1 MPSPLKRLKK
11 SRPVTRLRHYL
22 AYLAARA
29 YFRLAR
35 RLSRERVIR
44 WGRALGRFAYRRI
57 SYGKKLTIDNLT
69 RVFGDRMSPGEIEE
83 IARKVYEN
91 LGITAL
97 EFPRLLHIGDEE
109 FFQNVDYLPGDIEYL
124 RDRLA
129 SGRGAIFASAHLGN
143 WEMLADFG
151 ARLGL
156 KMSVL
161 YKPSTNPYFNRLW
174 SELRGRNR
182 LIDIQGSLS
191 PVTRRLRAGEVI
203 CLLFDENAR
212 SRGIEIPF
220 FGRPAST
227 YKGPAFFALR
237 TGSPIFCIYLIRR
250 EGGRYQLIIER
261 TIEPRRSEDL
271 EADIRRI
278 MAEMN
283 SSLEEMI
290 RRYPDQWNWVYK
302 RWS

>member
-22 AYLAARA
+22 AYLAARG

-44 WGRALGRFAYRRI
+44 WGRALGRFAYRRVG
-57 SYGKKLTIDNLT
+57 YGKKLTVANLT
-69 RVFGDRMSPGEIEE
+69 RVFGEEMTPGEIEE
-83 IARKVYEN
+83 TARRVYEN

-97 EFPRLLHIGDEE
+97 EFPRLPHLGDEE
-109 FFQNVDYLPGDIEYL
+109 FLRNIDYRPGDIEYL
-124 RDRLA
+124 RERLA
-129 SGRGAIFASAHLGN
+129 AGKGAIFASGHLGN
-143 WEMLADFG
+143 WEMLADLG
-151 ARLGL
+151 ARLGMR
-156 KMSVL
+156 MSVL

-174 SELRGRNR
+174 SELRCRNR
-182 LIDIQGSLS
+182 LIDIRGSLA
-191 PVTRRLRAGEVI
+191 PVTRRLRSGEVI

-212 SRGIEIPF
+212 SRGVEIPF

-237 TGSPIFCIYLIRR
+237 AGSPIICVYLVRQ
-250 EGGRYQLIIER
+250 EGGRYRLVIER
-261 TIEPRRSEDL
+261 TIEPERTGDL
-271 EADIRRI
+271 EADIRRV
-278 MAEMN
+278 MTEMN
-283 SSLEEMI
+283 TSLEEMI
-290 RRYPDQWNWVYK
+290 RRHPDQWNWVYK

>member
-1 MPSPLKRLKK
+1 MGTLKRIKK
-11 SRPVTRLRHYL
+11 SRPVAFARRYL
-22 AYLAARA
+22 AYLAALT
-29 YFRLAR
+29 YFRVAG
-35 RLSRERVIR
+35 RLSSRLVIR
-44 WGRALGRFAYRRI
+44 WGRGLGRFACRRVG
-57 SYGKKLTIDNLT
+57 YGRRLTLDNLT
-69 RVFGDRMSPGEIEE
+69 RVFGGEMTAAEIEAVAE
-83 IARKVYEN
+83 RVYEN

-97 EFPRLLHIGDEE
+97 EFPRLPHIGDRE
-109 FFQNVDYLPGDIEYL
+109 FFRSVDYLPKDLEYL
-124 RDRLA
+124 RSLMRA
-129 SGRGAIFASAHLGN
+129 GRGALFASAHLGN

-174 SELRGRNR
+174 TELRSRNR
-182 LIDIQGSLS
+182 LIDITGDLS
-191 PVTRRLRAGEVI
+191 PVARRLRAGEAV

-220 FGRPAST
+220 FGYPAST
-227 YKGPAFFALR
+227 YRGPAFFALR
-237 TGSPIFCIYLIRR
+237 TGAPILCLYFVRQPD
-250 EGGRYQLIIER
+250 GRHRFIIER
-261 TIEPRRSEDL
+261 TIRPRRSGDL
-271 EADIRRI
+271 AADIRGI

-283 SSLEEMI
+283 SSLEKMI

>member
-1 MPSPLKRLKK
+1 MGLLKRVKK
-11 SRPVTRLRHYL
+11 NRQVTRLRRYL
-22 AYLAARA
+22 AYLVARA
-29 YFRLAR
+29 FFRLAP
-35 RLSRERVIR
+35 RLSRDRAIR
-44 WGRALGRFAYRRI
+44 WGRTLGRFAFRRVG
-57 SYGKKLTIDNLT
+57 YGRKLTLDNLT
-69 RVFGDRMSPGEIEE
+69 RVFGGEMDEAEIEAT
-83 IARKVYEN
+83 ARRVYEY
-91 LGITAL
+91 LGVTAL
-97 EFPRLLHIGDEE
+97 EFPRLPYISDRE
-109 FFQNVDYLPGDIEYL
+109 FFDSVDFQAEDIDYLWEL
-124 RDRLA
+124 MR
-129 SGRGAIFASAHLGN
+129 SGRGALFASAHMGN

-174 SELRGRNR
+174 TELRKRNR
-182 LIDIQGSLS
+182 LIDINGNLY
-191 PVTRRLRAGEVI
+191 PVTARLKAGEGI

-237 TGSPIFCIYLIRR
+237 TGAPIICLYFIRQAD
-250 EGGRYQLIIER
+250 GRHRFIIER
-261 TIEPRRSEDL
+261 TIRPRRSGDL
-271 EADIRRI
+271 EADLRKV

-283 SSLEEMI
+283 FSLEKMI

-302 RWS
+302 RWG

>member
-35 RLSRERVIR
+35 RLSRDRVIR
-44 WGRALGRFAYRRI
+44 WGRALGRFAFRRVG
-57 SYGKKLTIDNLT
+57 YGKKLTIGNLT
-69 RVFGDRMSPGEIEE
+69 RVFGEEMTPGEIEE
-83 IARKVYEN
+83 IARRVYEN

-97 EFPRLLHIGDEE
+97 EFPRLPHIGDEE
-109 FFQNVDYLPGDIEYL
+109 FFRNVEYLPGDIEYL
-124 RDRLA
+124 RQLMG
-129 SGRGAIFASAHLGN
+129 SGSGAIFASGHLGN

-182 LIDIQGSLS
+182 LIDIQGSLA
-191 PVTRRLRAGEVI
+191 PVSRRLRAGEGI

-227 YKGPAFFALR
+227 YRGPAFFALR
-237 TGSPIFCIYLIRR
+237 TGSPILCLYFIRL
-250 EGGRYQLIIER
+250 EDGRYRFIIER
-261 TIEPRRSEDL
+261 TIEPRRTGNLEDDL
-271 EADIRRI
+271 RRI
-278 MAEMN
+278 MTEMN

-290 RRYPDQWNWVYK
+290 RRHPEQWNWVYK